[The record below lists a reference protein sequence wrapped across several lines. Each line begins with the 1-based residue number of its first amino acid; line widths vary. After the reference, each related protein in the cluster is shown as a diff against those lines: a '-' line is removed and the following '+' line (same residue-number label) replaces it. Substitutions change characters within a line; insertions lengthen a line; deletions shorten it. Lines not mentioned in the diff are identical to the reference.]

1 MKEMKKLDNRELNE
15 VMDFARELMV
25 MNGKL
30 EFTPGTKVYVVQK
43 TKKTPGT
50 VRKVLLKN
58 AVVDMDNGRSYRVP
72 MSMLEA
78 AQLKTSSNKPR
89 QNFQV
94 RNEQKKKFKKK
105 PIKEDKSTGL
115 SVKVGDDFN
124 KAMRLFKKKV
134 LNDGRLNEIHE
145 RQFHTK
151 RSEKKRLAKAAGKQ
165 RWLRKFAETPGPHQ
179 PRKKTNQRKRIS

>member
-58 AVVDMDNGRSYRVP
+58 AGFKNFNRKDIV
-72 MSMLEA
+72 
-78 AQLKTSSNKPR
+78 KTER
-89 QNFQV
+89 
-94 RNEQKKKFKKK
+94 
-105 PIKEDKSTGL
+105 II
-115 SVKVGDDFN
+115 
-124 KAMRLFKKKV
+124 
-134 LNDGRLNEIHE
+134 LNAL
-145 RQFHTK
+145 
-151 RSEKKRLAKAAGKQ
+151 
-165 RWLRKFAETPGPHQ
+165 
-179 PRKKTNQRKRIS
+179 

>member
-1 MKEMKKLDNRELNE
+1 MDRPTIFKLGVDNTCSGLLYWSHKLIKERLEIMNKTLMKEMKKLDNRELNE

-78 AQLKTSSNKPR
+78 A
-89 QNFQV
+89 
-94 RNEQKKKFKKK
+94 
-105 PIKEDKSTGL
+105 
-115 SVKVGDDFN
+115 
-124 KAMRLFKKKV
+124 
-134 LNDGRLNEIHE
+134 
-145 RQFHTK
+145 
-151 RSEKKRLAKAAGKQ
+151 
-165 RWLRKFAETPGPHQ
+165 
-179 PRKKTNQRKRIS
+179 

>member
-1 MKEMKKLDNRELNE
+1 MKTN
-15 VMDFARELMV
+15 
-25 MNGKL
+25 
-30 EFTPGTKVYVVQK
+30 
-43 TKKTPGT
+43 
-50 VRKVLLKN
+50 
-58 AVVDMDNGRSYRVP
+58 
-72 MSMLEA
+72 
-78 AQLKTSSNKPR
+78 SNKPR
-89 QNFQV
+89 PNFQV

-165 RWLRKFAETPGPHQ
+165 RWLRKFRETPGPHNYKKNY
-179 PRKKTNQRKRIS
+179 RKKAGQ

>member
-1 MKEMKKLDNRELNE
+1 MNKTLMKEMKKLDNRGLNE

-43 TKKTPGT
+43 TKKTLGT
-50 VRKVLLKN
+50 VRKVLQKN
-58 AVVDMDNGRSYRVP
+58 AVVD
-72 MSMLEA
+72 LEG
-78 AQLKTSSNKPR
+78 TNKPR

-105 PIKEDKSTGL
+105 PSKEDNSTGL

-145 RQFHTK
+145 RQFFTK
-151 RSEKKRLAKAAGKQ
+151 RSEKKRLARAAGKQ

-179 PRKKTNQRKRIS
+179 PKKRTNQRKRIS